1 MKIRQDYVSNSSSS
15 SFMVVG
21 SEYYPQGNGH
31 ILTIDDFENL
41 EEGEQFFLVDPNVC
55 DGDYVF
61 RITPE
66 LMMDFD
72 MRENPIVI
80 DTYRNLQLYKVRK
93 FASDE
98 WNTDT
103 VYDAKYWGRYEVPG
117 ENMDIHDVKRKNGE
131 HVMCWTVDDH
141 SPRDREEII
150 KWLSIKLCDK
160 ED

>member
-21 SEYYPQGNGH
+21 SEYCPNDGH

-41 EEGEQFFLVDPNVC
+41 EEGEELFLVDPNVC

-61 RITPE
+61 RLTPE

-72 MRENPIVI
+72 MREHPIVI
-80 DTYRNLQLYKVRK
+80 DTYRNLGLYKVRK

-98 WNTDT
+98 WDTDT
-103 VYDAKYWGRYEVPG
+103 VYDAKYWGRYGVPG

-141 SPRDREEII
+141 TPRERQGILD
-150 KWLSIKLCDK
+150 WLGRKLCDN

>member
-1 MKIRQDYVSNSSSS
+1 
-15 SFMVVG
+15 MVVG
-21 SEYYPQGNGH
+21 SEYCPNDGH
-31 ILTIDDFENL
+31 ILTIEDFDNL
-41 EEGEQFFLVDPNVC
+41 KEDEQFFLVDPNVC

-61 RITPE
+61 RLTPE

-72 MRENPIVI
+72 IRENPIVI

-98 WNTDT
+98 WDTDT
-103 VYDAKYWGRYEVPG
+103 VYDAKYWGRYGVPG
-117 ENMDIHDVKRKNGE
+117 KKMDIHDVKRKNGE

-141 SPRDREEII
+141 TPRERQDILA
-150 KWLSIKLCDK
+150 WLGRKLCDN